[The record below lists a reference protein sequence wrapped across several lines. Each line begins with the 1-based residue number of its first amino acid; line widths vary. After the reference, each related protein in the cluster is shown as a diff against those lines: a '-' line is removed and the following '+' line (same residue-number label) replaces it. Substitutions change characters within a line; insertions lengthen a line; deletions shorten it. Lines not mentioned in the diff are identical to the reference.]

1 MNAIKEEKM
10 KINDEYNLIKHQYD
24 DERRINKENKR
35 RVSQL
40 EIEVKN
46 LTEIVGL
53 KDKSWL
59 ETHQ

>member
-24 DERRINKENKR
+24 DERRMNKENKR